1 MQGSSKDLYWF
12 WRELYNKSLIN
23 GHIIIFYLLF
33 SSVCANQSDYHY
45 YYYANIPAYL
55 ANQNLLCLV
64 HNVFSCLYETI
75 HWIRFKKHQVP
86 LEPGR
91 GLGVIR
97 KPFADPA
104 VPIQL
109 HIWLIIHWQILFH
122 RLASLISQS
131 MVNNEHIYVLHR
143 PYYIHIM

>member
-33 SSVCANQSDYHY
+33 SSVCANQSDYYYY

-91 GLGVIR
+91 GTRGVIR
-97 KPFADPA
+97 KPFAGPA

-109 HIWLIIHWQILFH
+109 HICFDNSLADFFH
-122 RLASLISQS
+122 RMASLISQS
-131 MVNNEHIYVLHR
+131 MVNNEYIYVVS
-143 PYYIHIM
+143 PVNW